1 MKCSYRRHTGRG
13 GGLRFVAQQ
22 SSVAPVIK
30 AIAIKLLAVLAAVS
44 CVLLLPWPAGPA
56 VAGAVLLAA
65 LSLIVWTVFD
75 VNSSFWAHTLSRS
88 GNATKAVA
96 LTFDDGPD
104 PEFTPGVLEILRE
117 KGVHATFF
125 CVGERVRAHPELA
138 RAIAEQGHTLGN
150 HSDSHAM
157 WINFSLH
164 ARLRREIRAC
174 NDAIEQATG
183 VRPAIY
189 RAPHGFKN
197 PALGDVLRAE
207 GMTAIGWQVRGF
219 DAVVDDAARIT
230 RRIVERA
237 QPGGVILL
245 HDGGGLQGSH
255 DRTATLEALP
265 VVIDGLRA
273 KGLEIVP
280 LKTLLGLPA

>member
-1 MKCSYRRHTGRG
+1 M
-13 GGLRFVAQQ
+13 
-22 SSVAPVIK
+22 IK
-30 AIAIKLLAVLAAVS
+30 AIAIKLIAVLGAVA
-44 CVLLLPWPAGPA
+44 CALLLPWPLGL
-56 VAGAVLLAA
+56 AGAAIVVLLA
-65 LSLIVWTVFD
+65 LGLIAWAVFD
-75 VNSSFWAHTLSRS
+75 INSSFWAPTLWRS
-88 GNATKAVA
+88 PTAVKAVA

-104 PEFTPGVLEILRE
+104 PEFTPQVLEVLRA
-117 KGVHATFF
+117 KGVTATFF
-125 CVGERVRAHPELA
+125 CVGARVRAHPGLA
-138 RAIAEQGHTLGN
+138 KAIREQGHALGN

-157 WINFSLH
+157 TINFSLH

-174 NDAIEQATG
+174 NDAIETATG
-183 VRPAIY
+183 VRPTLY

-219 DAVVDDAARIT
+219 DAVVNDAAKIT
-230 RRIVERA
+230 QRIVEKA

-245 HDGGGLQGSH
+245 HDGAGLQGST

-280 LKTLLGLPA
+280 LEKLLGRSA